1 MCQSPCVGGD
11 SSGPTL
17 ELFNRLFKNHG
28 IVSNKANSI
37 INGVLYGLARVL
49 VYILELTYFQRN
61 VLPIS
66 VLHEAL

>member
-49 VYILELTYFQRN
+49 VYSGIDIFSEKCVTDIC
-61 VLPIS
+61 PP
-66 VLHEAL
+66 

>member
-11 SSGPTL
+11 YSGPTL

-49 VYILELTYFQRN
+49 VYSGIEIFSEKCVTDIC
-61 VLPIS
+61 PP
-66 VLHEAL
+66 